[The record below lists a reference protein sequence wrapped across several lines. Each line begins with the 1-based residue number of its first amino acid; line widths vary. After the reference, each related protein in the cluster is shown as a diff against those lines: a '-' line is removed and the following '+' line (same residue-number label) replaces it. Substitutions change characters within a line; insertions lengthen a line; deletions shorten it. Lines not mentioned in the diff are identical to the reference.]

1 MLLSR
6 DRYKRGKNM
15 DRKKIKKQA
24 KMLMKKHFGFLVAI
38 CLVSAMIT
46 SEFGGTLSWIF
57 SQNNEA
63 INEEMT
69 ALPSDL
75 STSKVLQD
83 IFDDNLDAGEKMADE
98 IKQKEISSVKNPA
111 FGRSRGV
118 FAALINS
125 ITSGSIFFVYGGC
138 SQFNGR
144 FRKFGCFT
152 IDSIRLVCFFNV
164 LVLCSKYIC
173 CRAKKNVFGI

>member
-1 MLLSR
+1 MLLSK

-63 INEEMT
+63 INEKMT

-98 IKQKEISSVKNPA
+98 IKQKA
-111 FGRSRGV
+111 
-118 FAALINS
+118 
-125 ITSGSIFFVYGGC
+125 
-138 SQFNGR
+138 
-144 FRKFGCFT
+144 
-152 IDSIRLVCFFNV
+152 
-164 LVLCSKYIC
+164 
-173 CRAKKNVFGI
+173 

>member
-1 MLLSR
+1 MLLSK

-63 INEEMT
+63 ITIRFEYF
-69 ALPSDL
+69 
-75 STSKVLQD
+75 K
-83 IFDDNLDAGEKMADE
+83 
-98 IKQKEISSVKNPA
+98 
-111 FGRSRGV
+111 
-118 FAALINS
+118 S
-125 ITSGSIFFVYGGC
+125 IT
-138 SQFNGR
+138 R
-144 FRKFGCFT
+144 HFR
-152 IDSIRLVCFFNV
+152 
-164 LVLCSKYIC
+164 
-173 CRAKKNVFGI
+173 

>member
-1 MLLSR
+1 
-6 DRYKRGKNM
+6 M

-57 SQNNEA
+57 SQNNET

-75 STSKVLQD
+75 STSK
-83 IFDDNLDAGEKMADE
+83 G
-98 IKQKEISSVKNPA
+98 
-111 FGRSRGV
+111 
-118 FAALINS
+118 
-125 ITSGSIFFVYGGC
+125 IT
-138 SQFNGR
+138 R
-144 FRKFGCFT
+144 HFR
-152 IDSIRLVCFFNV
+152 
-164 LVLCSKYIC
+164 
-173 CRAKKNVFGI
+173 

>member
-1 MLLSR
+1 
-6 DRYKRGKNM
+6 M

-98 IKQKEISSVKNPA
+98 IKQSDIYVRTGIARFLRAWQTAAQAVRSNPGIVHTRRLLRGA
-111 FGRSRGV
+111 SLRSRPGQ
-118 FAALINS
+118 AK
-125 ITSGSIFFVYGGC
+125 
-138 SQFNGR
+138 
-144 FRKFGCFT
+144 RKKDG
-152 IDSIRLVCFFNV
+152 LG
-164 LVLCSKYIC
+164 
-173 CRAKKNVFGI
+173 KKNHHNFFHSRFSSFLYV

>member
-1 MLLSR
+1 MLLSK
-6 DRYKRGKNM
+6 DRYKRGKSM

-83 IFDDNLDAGEKMADE
+83 IFADNRRCFCQTLFLLDG
-98 IKQKEISSVKNPA
+98 
-111 FGRSRGV
+111 
-118 FAALINS
+118 
-125 ITSGSIFFVYGGC
+125 TVYCG
-138 SQFNGR
+138 
-144 FRKFGCFT
+144 
-152 IDSIRLVCFFNV
+152 
-164 LVLCSKYIC
+164 
-173 CRAKKNVFGI
+173 